1 LSSLD
6 THEISKYFPPE
17 ALDRVLKFHEQIQHA
32 QIISKAIPFDFG
44 PAPVANICA
53 TGMGGS
59 GISGD
64 LVRAYLA
71 GSLNVPF
78 VVNRDYTL
86 PHFVDERTL
95 VLVSSYSGDTEE
107 TISAYEDAC
116 RRNARVVCIT
126 SGGRLA
132 ELARANGHPLVLIPK
147 GFAPRY
153 ALGYLAVPLLYC
165 LYRAGIITN
174 PEPDL
179 NETIDLLQTLYNEY
193 RPASPNS
200 LAKRI
205 SRALAGKLPLIYAST
220 NAFEPVAVRWKS
232 QLSENSKVLAFCNVF
247 PELNHN
253 EIMGWGPLRE
263 INQNVQIIFLKD
275 SPIHSKIEKRMQL
288 TRDILE
294 KHASAVLQV
303 ESRGRSLLA
312 RQFSLVYLGDVVSLY
327 LAALYSV
334 DPTAIENI
342 NYIKQHLAE

>member
-1 LSSLD
+1 LAKLNA
-6 THEISKYFPPE
+6 HEISKYFSAE
-17 ALDRVLKFHEQIQHA
+17 ALDRILKFHEQIEHA
-32 QIISKAIPFDFG
+32 QIISKEIRFRFD

-78 VVNRDYTL
+78 VVNRNYTL
-86 PHFVDERTL
+86 PHFVDQRTL
-95 VLVSSYSGDTEE
+95 VLASSYSGNTEE

-126 SGGRLA
+126 SGGRVA
-132 ELARANGHPLVLIPK
+132 EMATANGHTLVVIPK
-147 GFAPRY
+147 GYSPRN
-153 ALGYLAVPLLYC
+153 ALGYLTVPLLYC
-165 LYRAGIITN
+165 LYHTGMIPN

-179 NETIDLLQTLYNEY
+179 NETAELLKTLYDEY
-193 RPASPNS
+193 QPSSQNN

-205 SRALAGKLPLIYAST
+205 SHALAGKLPLIYASGS
-220 NAFEPVAVRWKS
+220 FEPVALRWKG

-263 INQNVQIIFLKD
+263 INQNVQIIYLKD
-275 SPIHSKIEKRMQL
+275 FEMHSKIKKRMQL
-288 TRDILE
+288 TRDIIE
-294 KHASAVLQV
+294 KHTSPVLEV

-312 RQFSLVYLGDVVSLY
+312 RMFSLVYLGDVASLY
-327 LAALYSV
+327 LAGLNDV
-334 DPTAIENI
+334 DPTAIANI
-342 NYIKQHLAE
+342 DDVKQHLAD